1 MERRQTIRSRGRP
14 KKTIR
19 EVIEKDLELNDLDR
33 SMVLD
38 RTLWRR
44 LIHVADP
51 TQWDK
56 ALLYL
61 KLCLLA
67 LCARENAV
75 YAEERESE
83 KQCAREFKGKPKA

>member
-1 MERRQTIRSRGRP
+1 M
-14 KKTIR
+14 
-19 EVIEKDLELNDLDR
+19 LELLSR
-33 SMVLD
+33 FETV
-38 RTLWRR
+38 
-44 LIHVADP
+44 I
-51 TQWDK
+51 
-56 ALLYL
+56 LYL